1 MSRVSS
7 SAGGIF
13 SARGGSPR
21 SVPQPGLFITNERSL
36 VIPQGPS
43 RHCGGKHCH
52 GGALVG
58 SSSGT
63 SNGQSVFSTNVSG
76 DSPGQVSG
84 AQTRCK
90 GLGAEGHLDSRT
102 YPSQRFLQSPF
113 LCQQERREVPSNS
126 GLVYFKHLCKNPFL
140 CDGGFGFRPAT
151 HHSGNVGVNF
161 GRHGCLS
168 DDSNSSEVPGSFLFR
183 PGWSGVHVSK
193 DAFWIDNGSLGL
205 FSDYAS
211 CQNLLE
217 DEGRFNLFFHRR
229 FFHPGNYPG
238 IMFYPCRL
246 GGTNSNL
253 VRFPDKLCKIFPGPS
268 AVCRIS
274 GYSYRPQTS
283 HPRSSTRQ
291 SVQTLGCMS
300 TNVSGI
306 LDYSSQVGGVGGI
319 SEFRASIP
327 FVGTNASSSTH
338 QVDEPLLFP
347 SFQRS
352 PIPNQSRVGDG
363 FAALPRCQLFSN
375 SDLLQAH
382 SPIPGSF
389 YGRLRLR
396 LEWGGPAFPGPR
408 LLDALGNFQFYQLEG
423 NGGHSQDDGFPSF
436 VIGSQINQNCYRQF
450 GSIFLFEKNG
460 FSSLRVPQRSFTSF
474 SFVVS
479 RVQHYICTCP
489 HLRLSQCSCR
499 PGFKEHT
506 DLHGMVLGSRVIRLD
521 FPSVSFLSSGRPFCY
536 EGEFSIFPLCFS
548 LPRPRCL
555 FYQCLGSRLESVPV
569 HLCLSTS
576 SSHGSDH
583 RPDLLLSRDDASD
596 CSFSFSELDL
606 SFDAESGS
614 VSPASSGVLPN
625 AVGQRSASDLQGD
638 MLESGSVAP
647 STQEGVMSEE
657 ELASEVD
664 SVFSFLGFPAQECLF
679 PAPEPDVVDDWLSQ
693 DDLDVGTPMDPQIP
707 EGFEDWRSN
716 FASRVDVWVDSLVE
730 SGIDPDVSR
739 LITCCNKES
748 TKRQYQSGWN
758 LWLRWCFARGIN
770 HDQVMLSTVINFLGR
785 KFLDD
790 HRALSTIKNYFY
802 AIRDPIFHVYKID
815 IMKCSDIQ
823 RLFAAIWRQ
832 CPGLRGMA
840 LMPLWSLQDAL
851 MYLNSPRFEPLESK
865 EVDRIVEK
873 TVFLMILATGR
884 RVCEIA
890 AITEDCVF
898 LPDGVSFNWFEGFL
912 AKAESHLSQWN
923 STLPK
928 IVSISDDDKRLC
940 PVRAFKIFY
949 AVRRA
954 PAMQGG
960 LWPCGKISLSYLVR
974 DLICE
979 SIWWAHPE
987 LPADRIPKVSCHDI
1001 RKMACSYSRKYFN
1014 RPWSELCDWVGTKVR
1029 NTLDSHYIRDVPRVL
1044 CTFQV
1049 PLGTIK
1055 PDTEPCN
1062 ELRTD

>member
-7 SAGGIF
+7 SAGGIS

-423 NGGHSQDDGFPSF
+423 NGGHSQDGGFPSF

-679 PAPEPDVVDDWLSQ
+679 PTPEPDVVDDWLSQ